1 MTHVKDCKAHLF
13 KTITISIVISAMDF
27 YNMTES
33 LDSMLHAERK
43 IGEFITKEHSEWKF
57 IVCKIR
63 KRKCQVQR
71 NSLAKLT

>member
-1 MTHVKDCKAHLF
+1 M
-13 KTITISIVISAMDF
+13 ISIVISAMNF

-33 LDSMLHAERK
+33 LDSTLHAEKK

-57 IVCKIR
+57 TVWKIR

-71 NSLAKLT
+71 NSLAELT